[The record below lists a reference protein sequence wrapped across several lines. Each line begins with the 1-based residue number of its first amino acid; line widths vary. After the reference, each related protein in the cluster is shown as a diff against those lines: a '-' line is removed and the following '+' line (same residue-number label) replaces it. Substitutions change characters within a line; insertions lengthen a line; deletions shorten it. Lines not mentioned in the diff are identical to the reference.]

1 MMGLL
6 LHRINQSVPSAQART
21 TWSQFS
27 LVLSVGFLVFTFI
40 SAPIANQNVVLI
52 IWIGAVLAVLHL
64 IFQLMARRDFNMRIS
79 QQPTN

>member
-1 MMGLL
+1 
-6 LHRINQSVPSAQART
+6 
-21 TWSQFS
+21 
-27 LVLSVGFLVFTFI
+27 LSVGFLVFTFI
-40 SAPIANQNVVLI
+40 SAPIANKNVDLI